1 MALCKVRY
9 SGQRIAQMPC
19 VRSTVALTSCGSHK
33 AHPQMDAA
41 NNQDALFCF
50 DLARHIGSKLS
61 VAGIDLARF
70 QRSPKGTHHSTGG
83 CRNHIVD
90 GRGVRFPQFCWFDFA
105 VLGDGPV
112 DTVYDRLSLAGEI
125 SNAERPFTA
134 FNPGLRN
141 INYITHGHSFQLP
154 SVQQLTASASL
165 GI

>member
-1 MALCKVRY
+1 
-9 SGQRIAQMPC
+9 
-19 VRSTVALTSCGSHK
+19 
-33 AHPQMDAA
+33 MDAA

-50 DLARHIGSKLS
+50 DLARHIGSKLPL
-61 VAGIDLARF
+61 LASIWR
-70 QRSPKGTHHSTGG
+70 
-83 CRNHIVD
+83 
-90 GRGVRFPQFCWFDFA
+90 PQFCWFDFV

-141 INYITHGHSFQLP
+141 INYITQGHSFQLP